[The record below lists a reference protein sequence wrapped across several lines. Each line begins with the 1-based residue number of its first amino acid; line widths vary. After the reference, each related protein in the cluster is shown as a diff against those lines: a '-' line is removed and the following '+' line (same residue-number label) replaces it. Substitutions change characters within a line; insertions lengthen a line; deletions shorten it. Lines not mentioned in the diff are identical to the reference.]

1 MSEFTVRAASIRP
14 DSLVNLVSIQV
25 IANPSEP
32 APTLQTIQDAN
43 SQAIYGVQSIG
54 FESLLATNEDA
65 ELLAD
70 YLIRPDPN
78 YWFTGLRVNML
89 RLSTPQRL
97 AVTQLEIGSFI
108 GIVKSFEYGT
118 PSTVSKNLYV
128 EGIEHTI
135 TPSNHYIDLFFSP
148 VGFYQEWQDV
158 TADLAWEDVPTG
170 LSWTNLIW
178 TTL

>member
-1 MSEFTVRAASIRP
+1 MSDGFVRAASVRP
-14 DSLVNLVSIQV
+14 DSLVNFVSIQV
-25 IANPSEP
+25 VANPSEP
-32 APTLQTIQDAN
+32 TPTLQVVQDAN
-43 SQAIYGVQSIG
+43 SQNIYGVQSITLD
-54 FESLLATNEDA
+54 SLLATNADA
-65 ELLAD
+65 EILAD

-108 GIVKSFEYGT
+108 GVIKSFKYGS
-118 PSTVSKNLYV
+118 PSIVAKNLYV

-135 TPSNHYIDLFFSP
+135 TTSNHYVDLFFSP
-148 VGFYQEWQDV
+148 VGFYEEWQEV
-158 TADLAWEDVPTG
+158 TADLAWEDVNTG
-170 LSWTNLIW
+170 LAWTNLIW